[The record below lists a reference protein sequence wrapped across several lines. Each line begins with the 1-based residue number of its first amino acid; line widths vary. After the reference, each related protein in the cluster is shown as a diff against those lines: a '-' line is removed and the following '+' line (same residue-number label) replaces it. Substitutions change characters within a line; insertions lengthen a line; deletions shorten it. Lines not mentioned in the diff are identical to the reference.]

1 MKTRAPAIRPEQ
13 YRNKRT
19 GRVYTGYEGIDPGF
33 ERNPGSDRSQIYAN
47 AFADADG
54 RWAADVR
61 PGAESRPV
69 SAAFRA
75 EEGLRRLTRDTMR
88 AADLVHGQ
96 TLDGDPIT
104 VQRDKAGLGRL
115 GVTARDQDSGR
126 PVAVRVLPDGPHPH
140 LTLLH
145 EIGHAWWY
153 PWILDAE
160 DIAAVMQ
167 AIRSAAPPSRGRARS
182 RWDLIKDDDYLS
194 DEHEAWARAYAQYVA
209 WRSGDPRLRE
219 ELNGVLTSPVAAT
232 RRTAWPWIEFVDIAE
247 AIDKLFVAKGWQE
260 PRTAP
265 TSTTTENP

>member
-1 MKTRAPAIRPEQ
+1 MTFAFPINRACKTNFLLAGAACTTSRSESLISLSHSRSGWLP
-13 YRNKRT
+13 
-19 GRVYTGYEGIDPGF
+19 DPLAV
-33 ERNPGSDRSQIYAN
+33 GSGPQS
-47 AFADADG
+47 
-54 RWAADVR
+54 
-61 PGAESRPV
+61 
-69 SAAFRA
+69 
-75 EEGLRRLTRDTMR
+75 
-88 AADLVHGQ
+88 
-96 TLDGDPIT
+96 
-104 VQRDKAGLGRL
+104 
-115 GVTARDQDSGR
+115 R

-145 EIGHAWWY
+145 EIDHAWY

-219 ELNGVLTSPVAAT
+219 QLNGVLTSPVAAT